1 MTATVHPA
9 DATDKTVIWE
19 TSTPS
24 VATVSASGLVT
35 AVSAGETVIMASA
48 GGQSATCRVEVSV
61 AVASVTLDK
70 TRLNLTVGAT
80 GILTATVT
88 PEDATDRTVVWNST
102 DESVASV
109 DQDGKVTAHKGGT
122 TSIQATAGGQSATAF
137 VDVCEV
143 SPGSVEVDGAG
154 GAFDVTVVCERPYHV
169 SSMPEWVTE
178 LSVTNQVHRFEAAAN
193 DSTRERTGVIVICD
207 DDGNCM
213 PCTVLQKGY
222 LCLEPDKDRLLFSF
236 EGGQAEVAVASTL
249 DWTVSSDQDWCAI
262 SPVRGSLNGS
272 FMVTVDEYRVEGSR
286 TSTVTIKGGDL
297 VRTVVVVQEGIVPFS
312 VSPDTVEMDEGE
324 GTFSVH
330 VKSSFGYQVVG
341 LPDWIREI
349 SAEGRNHVFR
359 VDANPLEQDR
369 RGVVSFCDEN
379 GTCLDVSVRQAA
391 HLADADE
398 VDWNKKFYHR
408 SLFMRFTATWC
419 GWCPRM
425 TQTVRRAQELYPDKI
440 VHVAIHDDSSDLYS
454 PSVSSLLGLY
464 QVYAFPT
471 GIVDGS
477 VKIQNE
483 EVDIAAPKVVEAVK
497 EIESR
502 NDSRTGMVIYSSLS
516 DREVTIR
523 LSAFV
528 KMAGTYNLRILLL
541 EDHIIYP
548 QAGTTGIYIH
558 DDVARVS
565 VTAPRTG
572 DSFSVPEDKS
582 VKTFSYKTT
591 IPDGYDVGQMKI
603 LAYIQLDKDGGF
615 IDNCRVVPIGKYYG
629 LQQEGNVSEG
639 GNEGIVPGGGIIVN

>member
-1 MTATVHPA
+1 MTATVHPS
-9 DATDKTVIWE
+9 DASDKTVIWE
-19 TSTPS
+19 NSTPS

-35 AVSAGETVIMASA
+35 AVSAGETVITASA

-61 AVASVTLDK
+61 AVASVTMDK

-88 PEDATDRTVVWNST
+88 PENATDRTVVWSSS

-122 TSIQATAGGQSATAF
+122 ASIQAMAGGQSASAF

-143 SPGSVEVDGAG
+143 SPVSVEVEGTG
-154 GAFDVTVVCERPYHV
+154 GVFDVTVICERPYHV

-178 LSVTNQVHRFEAAAN
+178 LSVTGQVHRFEAAAN
-193 DSTRERTGVIVICD
+193 DAARERTGAIVICD
-207 DDGNCM
+207 DEGSCM

-222 LCLEPDKDRLLFSF
+222 LQLESDTDRLYFGI
-236 EGGQAEVAVASTL
+236 EGGQAEVAVVSTL
-249 DWTVSSDQDWCAI
+249 DWIVSSDHDWCII
-262 SPVRGSLNGS
+262 SPSGGSRDGS
-272 FMVTVDEYRVEGSR
+272 FKVTVDEYRAEGSR
-286 TSTVTIKGGDL
+286 TATVTIKGGDF
-297 VRTVVVVQEGIVPFS
+297 VRTVVVEQDGIVPFS

-324 GTFSVH
+324 GTFSVQ
-330 VKSSFGYQVVG
+330 VKSAVGYQVVG
-341 LPDWIREI
+341 LPDWIREE
-349 SAEGRNHVFR
+349 SAQGRTHVFR
-359 VDANPLEQDR
+359 VEENPLEQER

-379 GTCLDVSVRQAA
+379 GTCLDVSILQAA
-391 HLADADE
+391 HSVYAYE
-398 VDWNKKFYHR
+398 VDWNKAFYHR

-425 TQTVRRAQELYPDKI
+425 TQTVRRAQEAYPDKI
-440 VHVAIHDDSSDLYS
+440 VHVAIHDSSSDLYS
-454 PSVSSLLGLY
+454 PSVSSLLGLFN
-464 QVYAFPT
+464 VYAFPT

-477 VKIQNE
+477 VRIQNE
-483 EVDIAAPKVVEAVK
+483 EVDIAAPKVVAAVK

-502 NDSRTGMVIYSSLS
+502 NDTRTGMAINSSLS
-516 DREVTIR
+516 GKEVTIR
-523 LSAFV
+523 LTAFV
-528 KMAGTYNLRILLL
+528 KTAGSYNLRILLL
-541 EDHIIYP
+541 EDNIIYP
-548 QAGTTGIYIH
+548 QSGATGIYIH

-572 DSFSVPEDKS
+572 DSFSVPDDKS
-582 VKTFSYKTT
+582 VKTFSYKMM

-603 LAYIQLDKDGGF
+603 LAYIQLDRDGGF

-629 LQQEGNVSEG
+629 LQQEGYVSEG
-639 GNEGIVPGGGIIVN
+639 GNEGIVPGDGIIVN